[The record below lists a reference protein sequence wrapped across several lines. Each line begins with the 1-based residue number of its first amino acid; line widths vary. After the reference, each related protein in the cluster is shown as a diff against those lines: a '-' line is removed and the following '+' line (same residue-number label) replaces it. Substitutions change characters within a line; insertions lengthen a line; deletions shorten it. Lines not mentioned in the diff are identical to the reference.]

1 MKNWSKVLL
10 TLFFTLFLQHAMA
23 AEEQAY
29 KVSPDD
35 VLTINVF
42 GEPELSFPSIRISA
56 DGTIPFQLIGDVRV
70 VGLTTS
76 EVESAIANKLSE
88 GFLKSPKVSVFVKE
102 YREVFIYGQV
112 QRPGAYNYQKG
123 MTIERIIALASG
135 LTARAAKSK
144 ITFLR
149 EDSPGAKKAELST
162 RLRPGDVVTIG
173 ESYF

>member
-1 MKNWSKVLL
+1 MKNWPNVIL
-10 TLFFTLFLQHAMA
+10 TLFLTLFLQQTIAG
-23 AEEQAY
+23 EEQAY

-35 VLTINVF
+35 ILTISVF

-56 DGTIPFQLIGDVRV
+56 DGTIPFQLIGDISV

-76 EVESAIANKLSE
+76 EVERAIASKLSE
-88 GFLKSPKVSVFVKE
+88 GFLKNPKVTVFVKE
-102 YREVFIYGQV
+102 YRQVFIYGQV
-112 QRPGAYNYQKG
+112 QRPGAYSYQKG
-123 MTIERIIALASG
+123 MTVERIIALASG

-149 EDSPGAKKAELST
+149 EESPGAKKAQLST
-162 RLRPGDVVTIG
+162 RLQPGDVVTVG